1 VNPEFL
7 VIVDLPE
14 AHVAELRQH
23 FTVHYVPDPQQLEQQ
38 IGKFGASARA
48 VLTNGITGLNASQLE
63 ALPRVE
69 LIHALGAGFEAVD
82 IKAARTR
89 NVKLSYGPN
98 TNDSNVADHAFALLF
113 ALVRGIARCD
123 SQIRQGEWPRF
134 DFPSIAGKRLG
145 ILGLGNI
152 GLQLAQR
159 GSRGFDMPVSYH
171 TRSPREDSPYTYA
184 ASVLELAEW
193 SDYLVVACPGGPST
207 FHIVDARVLE
217 ALGPKGYLVNIA
229 RGTVVDTPA
238 LIDALRDKRIAGAAL
253 DVVEGQPHPPQ
264 ALLDLPNTVFTPHIA
279 GRSPEARDA
288 MLKKALANLCGH
300 FRDESLLTPVPA

>member
-1 VNPEFL
+1 MNPELL

-14 AHVAELRQH
+14 AHVAQLREH
-23 FTVHYVPDPQQLEQQ
+23 FNVHYVPNPKELEQR
-38 IGKFGASARA
+38 IEKLGANARA
-48 VLTNGITGLNASQLE
+48 VLTNGITGLSAAQLE

-69 LIHALGAGFEAVD
+69 LIHALGAGFEAIDV
-82 IKAARTR
+82 KAARAR
-89 NVKLSYGPN
+89 NVKVSYGPN

-113 ALVRGIARCD
+113 SLVRGVAQCD
-123 SQIRQGEWPRF
+123 SRIRAGEWPRF

-152 GLQLAQR
+152 GLQLARR
-159 GSRGFDMPVSYH
+159 GSGGFDMPVSYH
-171 TRSPREDSPYTYA
+171 TRSPREGSPYTYV
-184 ASVLELAEW
+184 ASVLELAER

-207 FHIVDARVLE
+207 FHMVDAKVLD
-217 ALGPKGYLVNIA
+217 ALGPRGYLVNIA

-264 ALLDLPNTVFTPHIA
+264 ALLELSNTVLTPHIA

-288 MLKKALANLCGH
+288 MLKTALANLCGH
-300 FRDESLLTPVPA
+300 FRDEPLLTPVPA